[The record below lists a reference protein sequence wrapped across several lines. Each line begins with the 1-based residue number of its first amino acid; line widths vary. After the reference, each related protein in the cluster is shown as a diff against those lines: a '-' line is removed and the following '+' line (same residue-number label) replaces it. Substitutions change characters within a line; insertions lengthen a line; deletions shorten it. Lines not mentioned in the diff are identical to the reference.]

1 MLKVGKKQ
9 TESTVGYADK
19 ISAHFVYSIV
29 VQIIL
34 FYICNIWLNYLPS
47 ANLFF
52 LSHTYLFGLYLAYKL
67 PKLISTPQPE
77 SLKSIILHIK
87 SHLEQYV
94 GYIKIKGIEYLLI
107 IFAFY
112 HMPAL
117 LSLTMTYI
125 ILSQSYGHEQT
136 ESILHIPLLILCSMF
151 SLAEASYW
159 GFPFIFLLAPCIIT
173 LMFSEF
179 SILKPSE
186 FITELQ
192 SSKLKIYQLAKSAE
206 PTDCIILSII
216 LLSLF
221 TPMMQLIPFWYLYPV
236 LSSTPIT
243 GLKVTIAAYILGE
256 RCEFFASDS
265 IEPGKFDQLVGEV
278 KTQFMPAAMS
288 MFTTNSSQPTI

>member
-1 MLKVGKKQ
+1 
-9 TESTVGYADK
+9 
-19 ISAHFVYSIV
+19 
-29 VQIIL
+29 
-34 FYICNIWLNYLPS
+34 
-47 ANLFF
+47 
-52 LSHTYLFGLYLAYKL
+52 
-67 PKLISTPQPE
+67 
-77 SLKSIILHIK
+77 
-87 SHLEQYV
+87 
-94 GYIKIKGIEYLLI
+94 
-107 IFAFY
+107 
-112 HMPAL
+112 
-117 LSLTMTYI
+117 
-125 ILSQSYGHEQT
+125 
-136 ESILHIPLLILCSMF
+136 
-151 SLAEASYW
+151 
-159 GFPFIFLLAPCIIT
+159 
-173 LMFSEF
+173 MFSEF